1 MTFEGVHISQ
11 VKTAKKVGEFVLE
24 AGRLNFR
31 YKEDVIHEA
40 RLNQPR
46 VYLITVDEI
55 IYKIGGSE
63 SRGGIRS
70 TISLYLRGRSG
81 SPGPSRFVTYGLI
94 VIELERGRKVELYMI
109 SSPGVKMKV
118 CGLFDCDAEEEAYP
132 FRAMERRCLEDYKAL
147 TGKFPPW
154 NFKELNISYPED
166 LYEEYLRY
174 HSERI
179 KRRSNGE

>member
-1 MTFEGVHISQ
+1 MTSKGVHISR
-11 VKTAKKVGEFVLE
+11 VKTAKKVGEFALV
-24 AGRLNFR
+24 AGRLRFVYEQN
-31 YKEDVIHEA
+31 VTHEA

-46 VYLITVDEI
+46 VYLITVDGT

-70 TISLYLRGRSG
+70 TISLYLGGRSG

-94 VIELERGRKVELYMI
+94 ARELERGRKVELYMI
-109 SSPGVKMKV
+109 SSPGVKMRV
-118 CGLFDCDAEEEAYP
+118 CGLFDCDAEEEVYP

-147 TGKFPPW
+147 TGGFPPW
-154 NFKELNISYPED
+154 NFKEHNSSYPED

-174 HSERI
+174 HSERMR
-179 KRRSNGE
+179 RRSNSE